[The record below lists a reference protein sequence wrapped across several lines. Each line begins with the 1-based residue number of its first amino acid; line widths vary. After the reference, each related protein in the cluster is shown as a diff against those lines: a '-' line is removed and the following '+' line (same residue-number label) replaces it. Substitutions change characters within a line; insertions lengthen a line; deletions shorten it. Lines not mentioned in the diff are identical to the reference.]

1 MPVGKKPKRAKKT
14 KKPRGRRVAS
24 APTRDVII
32 NIQTSKPRARRQ
44 LVKKSAPS
52 SADLGGRIRDNE
64 TAQAQFRH
72 TEIIR
77 NQAKQIGLLD
87 KRLSVLTGVI
97 DNERNKPLIQ
107 KQPASIP
114 KTDNKVEREVGAVME
129 GLLMGVELQAK
140 TEEIE
145 AEVEAK
151 EKKPRARRRTK
162 AEMEQ
167 ERQRKLDL
175 ALMNP
180 VEGVPITPQLEQ
192 VAVLKPREFQE
203 GSLLA
208 DLEGAERLPQGKE
221 KKKRGVSFSGGG
233 GGGAD
238 DEAEEYQRYLLETRG
253 RSSRQSFIG
262 GQSFSD
268 EGFVDAEGTNI

>member
-32 NIQTSKPRARRQ
+32 NIQTSKPRGRRQ
-44 LVKKSAPS
+44 LIKKTIPS
-52 SADLGGRIRDNE
+52 SVDLGGRIRDNE

-114 KTDNKVEREVGAVME
+114 KTDNKTEREVGAVME

-145 AEVEAK
+145 EGAK
-151 EKKPRARRRTK
+151 EF
-162 AEMEQ
+162 
-167 ERQRKLDL
+167 
-175 ALMNP
+175 
-180 VEGVPITPQLEQ
+180 VPL
-192 VAVLKPREFQE
+192 
-203 GSLLA
+203 
-208 DLEGAERLPQGKE
+208 
-221 KKKRGVSFSGGG
+221 
-233 GGGAD
+233 
-238 DEAEEYQRYLLETRG
+238 
-253 RSSRQSFIG
+253 
-262 GQSFSD
+262 
-268 EGFVDAEGTNI
+268 